1 MSKRRTFYIE
11 LVYVA
16 FTCTD
21 LSCGSHVNAN
31 TRLHPYKRVG
41 PTPIYVMQISGGYQ
55 WGVKSV
61 MGSHSAVAPFH
72 KLLHN
77 MAVS

>member
-1 MSKRRTFYIE
+1 MSNRRIFYHE

-21 LSCGSHVNAN
+21 PSRGSHVNAN
-31 TRLHPYKRVG
+31 TRLHPSKCIG
-41 PTPIYVMQISGGYQ
+41 PTPIYLPISDGYQ

-77 MAVS
+77 MAMS

>member
-1 MSKRRTFYIE
+1 MNNRRIFYHE

-21 LSCGSHVNAN
+21 PSRGSHVNAN
-31 TRLHPYKRVG
+31 PRLRPCKRIG
-41 PTPIYVMQISGGYQ
+41 PTPIYVTQISRGYQ